1 MPQFFVCEEV
11 LIALRGSKH
20 LRIAGVLELIIGVV
34 MLLLTWL
41 LAGEGDFSIA
51 LNADLA
57 SDAFMSLLVLYGFHV
72 LEIFAGIVGIVRANK
87 RSYLALILGLVLF
100 VVNLWEFFTYDQ
112 NVMQIIIHALTLVV
126 PYYYLHNVFRNLR
139 SK

>member
-1 MPQFFVCEEV
+1 M
-11 LIALRGSKH
+11 ALRGSKH

-57 SDAFMSLLVLYGFHV
+57 SDAFMSLLVLYV
-72 LEIFAGIVGIVRANK
+72 I
-87 RSYLALILGLVLF
+87 Y
-100 VVNLWEFFTYDQ
+100 Y
-112 NVMQIIIHALTLVV
+112 IIIS
-126 PYYYLHNVFRNLR
+126 F
-139 SK
+139 